1 VAKGAAMTKPTQI
14 EVVKSI
20 VNSIFDV
27 NSKHYMNVSDEHR
40 SIPHESDLRDCIVSD
55 LRKNISSV
63 VDYEYSIDKVMEES
77 NTTGERPKSIKSKGL
92 IDILIRREDLCP
104 EVIIEL
110 KTQRGFSTYKRD
122 VSRLRDMLLVNPCE
136 SSLKYGIMAL
146 SVWQNRP
153 SSKRGLIPGKF
164 VRGNVQGI
172 IRDGRNEAEKT
183 IGGKRC
189 IASLIYPEE
198 IKVVDKTDIAWSAV
212 CIILEPL
219 FAPL

>member
-1 VAKGAAMTKPTQI
+1 MTKPTQI

-27 NSKHYMNVSDEHR
+27 YSKYYMNSSNEPR
-40 SIPHESDLRDCIVSD
+40 LIPYEYEIRDCIVSD
-55 LRKNISSV
+55 LRKNISGV
-63 VDYEYSIDKVMEES
+63 VDYEYSINKVMEES
-77 NTTGERPKSIKSKGL
+77 HTTGERPPSIKSNGF

-122 VSRLRDMLLVNPCE
+122 VASLRDMLLVNPSE

-146 SVWQNRP
+146 SVWQNRQP
-153 SSKRGLIPGKF
+153 SNSGLIPGKF
-164 VRGNVQGI
+164 VRGNIQGI

-183 IGGKRC
+183 IGSKRC

-198 IKVVDKTDIAWSAV
+198 IKVIDKPDIAWSAV

-219 FAPL
+219 FAPS